1 MKRLSLL
8 SLILLASP
16 ALAGPCELRRIAYAP
31 QENLEQ
37 IDVDLLGAAKHRID
51 MAAYVLTSI
60 PVIDALTEAARRGV
74 TVRLYR
80 DGRLSREPRALAAAM
95 ERLHAEPSAE
105 IRYKASPAPF
115 MHLKAYA
122 ADGILR
128 EGAGNFTH
136 SGLMRQDNSLV
147 ALQCEE
153 ALNRFEKA
161 FEAMWRR
168 P

>member
-1 MKRLSLL
+1 VKRLSLL
-8 SLILLASP
+8 AIILLATP
-16 ALAGPCELRRIAYAP
+16 AIAGPCELRRIAYAP
-31 QENLEQ
+31 DENLEQ
-37 IDVDLLGAAKHRID
+37 IDVELLGAAQHRID

-74 TVRLYR
+74 NVRLYR
-80 DGRLSREPRALAAAM
+80 DGRLMREPKALAAAM
-95 ERLHAEPSAE
+95 ERLTREPRAE

-122 ADGILR
+122 ADDVLR

-136 SGLMRQDNSLV
+136 SGLIRQDNSLL
-147 ALQCEE
+147 ALKCEE
-153 ALNRFEKA
+153 ALSRFEKA